1 VPCHSNTVPLVRTSH
16 VVTLRRV
23 TSTPPQVWHYR
34 DTDPDFGQWQA
45 KELLDH
51 MEGVLT
57 NEPVEVVS
65 GNTIV
70 EVKPQARR
78 RFASLKCS

>member
-1 VPCHSNTVPLVRTSH
+1 M
-16 VVTLRRV
+16 
-23 TSTPPQVWHYR
+23 WHYR

-70 EVKPQARR
+70 EVKPQARTR
-78 RFASLKCS
+78 VCRNLVQASAITTMREI